1 MNSSG
6 SRSFNRI
13 QVWRISTF
21 LIGFGVIMVLFL
33 ARLFNLQIIQAD
45 DWQSQSEDNHT
56 VQISLP
62 TLRGVI
68 YDRNGIILARNIASY
83 NIAVTPALLPDD
95 EGDIEE
101 ILRELA
107 QYSTRPLSF
116 DDDPEAPD
124 ILIQCGDN
132 LGITEM
138 VNVGLTFAPFQ
149 PVLVDC
155 DIDREMALAIT
166 ERATNWPGVS
176 VEIEPVR
183 DYPTGKL
190 TAAYIGYLGPIP
202 ETFEEALRDQGFIP
216 GRDKIGYGGLELYF
230 DEILRGKPGSRVVE
244 VDVAGEVLRDIEGVV
259 PPDDGRNIVLTI
271 DTRFQTA
278 TDAILMRE
286 VNFWNTYFYGN
297 SGQIRI
303 SSGVVIAMNPKTGEI
318 LAMVSWPSYENNR
331 LARVIPTYYFEQ
343 LLSDATNPLL
353 NHAVGARLPAGSVF
367 KIVTSVGALNE
378 EVVTPEQIVKTP
390 PKITIQNVYAPN
402 DPGLAKDFVD
412 WNDAGFGQLNFWG
425 GIANSSNVYFYKI
438 GGGYEYGIPGGE
450 NIEGLGI
457 CRLGTYA
464 EALGYNQLLGIELPD
479 ETDGLIPDPT
489 WKRINQGENWST
501 GDTYI
506 AGVGQGFMI
515 ASPLQI
521 LMSAA
526 TVANDGVL
534 TRPTIIK
541 EVVDGEG
548 NTITI
553 VMDEDGDLLD
563 IEEDAQGNIIAHVWD
578 ENGSPIDF
586 VVRDSNGIMYDYH
599 YDEEGNI
606 AGQVYDEDG
615 DPIRPILISP
625 FIPDDKWDLTEDHMI
640 KKYDNPAGIGSCKPT
655 GEHAIVDPWVFEAVQ
670 QGMREATIY
679 GTLSDE
685 DELFG
690 NFPIPVA
697 GKTGT
702 AEYCDAVALSKN
714 LCIPGNW
721 PTHSWTVA
729 YAPYDNPEIAVVA
742 FLYNGGEGASV
753 AGPVVR
759 QVIEAY
765 FNLKAIDAAL
775 GAP

>member
-1 MNSSG
+1 VKSSG
-6 SRSFNRI
+6 SRTYNQI
-13 QVWRISTF
+13 QVWRIWAF
-21 LIGFGVIMVLFL
+21 MIGYGVIMVLFF
-33 ARLFNLQIIQAD
+33 ARLFNIQILQGDEWKSQA
-45 DWQSQSEDNHT
+45 EDNRT
-56 VQISLP
+56 EYISLP
-62 TLRGVI
+62 ARRGVI

-83 NIAVTPALLPDD
+83 NISITPALLPDD

-107 QYSTRPLSF
+107 EYSTRPLSF
-116 DDDPEAPD
+116 DDDPDAPD
-124 ILIQCGDN
+124 ILIQCGEN

-138 VNVGLTFAPFQ
+138 VNIGSSFAPYQ
-149 PVLVDC
+149 PVLVEC
-155 DIDREMALAIT
+155 DIDRDIALAIMEKGT
-166 ERATNWPGVS
+166 DWPGVS
-176 VEIEPVR
+176 IEVEPVR

-190 TAAYIGYLGPIP
+190 TSTYIGYLGPIP
-202 ETFEEALRDQGFIP
+202 AAFEEALREQGFIP

-230 DEILRGKPGSRVVE
+230 DVILRGKPGSRVVE
-244 VDVAGEVLRDIEGVV
+244 VDVAGEVLRDIEGIV
-259 PPDDGRNIVLTI
+259 PAQDGHNIVLTI
-271 DTRFQTA
+271 DTRFQA
-278 TDAILMRE
+278 AVEAILMRE
-286 VNFWNTYFYGN
+286 VNFWNTYFYGY

-303 SSGVVIAMNPKTGEI
+303 SSGVVIAMNPQTGEI
-318 LAMVSWPSYENNR
+318 LAMVSWPTYENNR
-331 LARVIPTYYFEQ
+331 LARIIPTYYFEQ
-343 LLSDATNPLL
+343 LLADATNPLL
-353 NHAVGARLPAGSVF
+353 NHAVGAELPAGSVF

-378 EVVTPEQIVKTP
+378 VVVTPEQIVKTP
-390 PKITIQNVYAPN
+390 PKITIQNVYYPN
-402 DPGLAKDFVD
+402 DPGQAKDFVD
-412 WNDAGFGQLNFWG
+412 WNEAGFGQLNFWG

-438 GGGYEYGIPGGE
+438 GGGYKDEG
-450 NIEGLGI
+450 IEGLGI

-506 AGVGQGFMI
+506 SAVGQGFMI

-526 TVANDGVL
+526 TVANDGLLV
-534 TRPTIIK
+534 RPTIVK

-548 NTITI
+548 KTITV
-553 VMDEDGDLLD
+553 VMDDDGDLLN
-563 IEEDAQGNIIAHVWD
+563 IEEDTLGNLIAHVWD
-578 ENGSPIDF
+578 ENGNPMDF
-586 VVRDSNGIMYDYH
+586 VVRDKDGVMFDYH
-599 YDEEGNI
+599 YDGEGNI
-606 AGQVYDEDG
+606 IGQVYDEDG
-615 DPIRPILISP
+615 DPIRPVLISP
-625 FIPDDKWDLTEDHMI
+625 FVPDVKWDLKEDHLI
-640 KKYDNPAGIGSCKPT
+640 EKYENPAGIGSCKPT
-655 GEHAIVDPWVFEAVQ
+655 GEYVTVEPWVFDVVQ
-670 QGMREATIY
+670 EGMHQATIY

-690 NFPIPVA
+690 DFPIPVA

-721 PTHSWTVA
+721 PTHAWTTA

-742 FLYNGGEGASV
+742 FLYNAGEGASV

-765 FNLKAIDAAL
+765 FNLKAIDTAL